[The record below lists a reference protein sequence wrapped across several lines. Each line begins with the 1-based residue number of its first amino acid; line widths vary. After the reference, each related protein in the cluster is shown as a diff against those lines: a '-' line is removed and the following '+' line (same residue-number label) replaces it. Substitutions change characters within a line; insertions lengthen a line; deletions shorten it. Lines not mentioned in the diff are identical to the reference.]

1 MKAEDEKVYKKKLV
15 ESHNQMHRF
24 SEDWSS
30 YLELQ
35 GQVLKD
41 NQRFRSSEFQ
51 EPEIKIVQNDKGL
64 EECLEP
70 PDGKGPP
77 DKVPEEPEI

>member
-1 MKAEDEKVYKKKLV
+1 MEEEDEKVYKKKLE

-24 SEDWSS
+24 SEGWSS

-41 NQRFRSSEFQ
+41 NLRFRSPEFQ
-51 EPEIKIVQNDKGL
+51 EPEIKIV
-64 EECLEP
+64 
-70 PDGKGPP
+70 
-77 DKVPEEPEI
+77 